1 MPRYQLSGDAAK
13 DYLYLMLHKLFLW
26 VRLVLLTVQ
35 LRKKA
40 TMRIVS
46 FTQARNGLK
55 SVLDHV
61 VNDADYTIITRRD
74 SEDAVVMSM
83 DHYNS
88 LMETVH
94 LLKSPANAAHLARS
108 IEQFK
113 SAQVIERE
121 ILND

>member
-1 MPRYQLSGDAAK
+1 
-13 DYLYLMLHKLFLW
+13 
-26 VRLVLLTVQ
+26 
-35 LRKKA
+35 
-40 TMRIVS
+40 MRIVS
-46 FTQARNGLK
+46 FTEARNRLK

-74 SEDAVVMSM
+74 AEDAVVMSM

-113 SAQVIERE
+113 ASQVIERD
-121 ILND
+121 ILGD

>member
-1 MPRYQLSGDAAK
+1 
-13 DYLYLMLHKLFLW
+13 
-26 VRLVLLTVQ
+26 
-35 LRKKA
+35 
-40 TMRIVS
+40 MRIVS
-46 FTQARNGLK
+46 FTEARNGLK

-61 VNDADYTIITRRD
+61 VNDADYTVITRRD

-94 LLKSPANAAHLARS
+94 LLKSPANAAHLNRS

-113 SAQVIERE
+113 STQVIERE